1 MKYQNGE
8 DFLNHLNKNMH
19 NEDIVMHTAS
29 KSDTP
34 EEKIKKYMERLEK
47 SHNKAKDNKHKM
59 NILKQFYYNKYV
71 IKTLPESYINLQKK
85 IAHEQ
90 GYGNID
96 ITKAMKQEMLFQIQ
110 TEQKNS
116 LNRWIEYFCSDDAM
130 YPMWFKNYAFEGM
143 LKLGVFDKE
152 KKEFLKRTKNTSAPY
167 IDLNREVLAKVYDV
181 LMHQIGENKLS
192 NLEEQALANGESFK
206 KLYTY
211 FLKKVIE
218 QDKSQETEGIWI
230 KYEQGSDYH
239 PLLESLQGKNTGWC
253 TAGETVAREQLENGD
268 FYIYYTKD
276 KNNEYKNPRIAIRM
290 DGKTTIGEIRGIAKD
305 QNLEPHMGKILDE
318 KLNEFPDK
326 KDYQKKVK
334 DMKYLTILEKKQ
346 EEGLE
351 FSFDDLIFLYQ
362 INDKIDG
369 FGWES
374 DPRIMEII
382 QKRNAKKDLSIIFK
396 ISENE
401 IAIKLNDFEEN
412 KNIRFFCGDLNWTE
426 DKVPSY
432 FSKLQV
438 ILGNADF
445 RNLTDSLGLESLQSI
460 KGNALFRSLT
470 NAEGLSSLQQI
481 AGDANFDRLTSAKGL
496 ESLQNIGGNAY
507 FDRLTSAEGLT
518 SLQQIADDAN
528 FVQITNAKGLESLQN
543 IGGNA
548 YFPSLISAKDLK
560 SLQSIKGDASF
571 DNLTSAKGLESLQN
585 IGRNAYFYRLTSA
598 KGLESLQS
606 IKSDAY
612 FDRLTS
618 AKGLESLQNIG
629 CWAYFPS
636 LISAKDLKSLQ
647 SIKGDASF
655 DNLTSAK
662 GLELLQ
668 NIEGDANFNRLTS
681 AEGLTSLQQ
690 IAGDANFD
698 KITNA
703 KGLESLQNVGGNAY
717 FHRLTS
723 AEGLTSLQKIAGDA
737 NFDEITNAKGL
748 ESLQNI
754 GGNAYFYSLIRAEG
768 LDSLQHIGKN
778 AYFPS
783 LLNAIGLESL
793 QIIEGAATFFRLK
806 SSLGLSKLQKIGETV
821 LFDNLTDASELKS
834 LQSVGNTTNQYVQ
847 KIIEKNN
854 QTNIKHH
861 H

>member
-96 ITKAMKQEMLFQIQ
+96 ITKTMKQEMLFQIQ

-181 LMHQIGENKLS
+181 LIHQIGENKLS

-268 FYIYYTKD
+268 FYVYYTKD

-382 QKRNAKKDLSIIFK
+382 QKRNAKKDLSIILK
-396 ISENE
+396 IPENE

-438 ILGNADF
+438 IFGNADF
-445 RNLTDSLGLESLQSI
+445 RNITNSLGLESLQSI
-460 KGNALFRSLT
+460 KGNALFHSLT
-470 NAEGLSSLQQI
+470 NAEGLSL
-481 AGDANFDRLTSAKGL
+481 
-496 ESLQNIGGNAY
+496 LQNIEGNAY
-507 FDRLTSAEGLT
+507 FFS
-518 SLQQIADDAN
+518 
-528 FVQITNAKGLESLQN
+528 
-543 IGGNA
+543 
-548 YFPSLISAKDLK
+548 
-560 SLQSIKGDASF
+560 
-571 DNLTSAKGLESLQN
+571 
-585 IGRNAYFYRLTSA
+585 
-598 KGLESLQS
+598 
-606 IKSDAY
+606 
-612 FDRLTS
+612 
-618 AKGLESLQNIG
+618 
-629 CWAYFPS
+629 
-636 LISAKDLKSLQ
+636 
-647 SIKGDASF
+647 
-655 DNLTSAK
+655 LTSAK

-668 NIEGDANFNRLTS
+668 NIEGDAYFDSLTSSKGLESLQNIEGDAYFYRLTSAKGLESLQNIEGDAYFDSLTS

-690 IAGDANFD
+690 IAGDANFN
-698 KITNA
+698 KITDA
-703 KGLESLQNVGGNAY
+703 KGLESLKNVGGNAY

-723 AEGLTSLQKIAGDA
+723 AEGLTSLQQIARDANFDEITYAKGLESLQKIGGNAYFDSLIRAEGLTSLQQIAGDA
-737 NFDEITNAKGL
+737 NFDKIAYAKGL

-754 GGNAYFYSLIRAEG
+754 GGHAFFYSLIKADG

-783 LLNAIGLESL
+783 LLNAIGLDSL
-793 QIIEGAATFFRLK
+793 QIIDGAATFFRLK

>member
-85 IAHEQ
+85 IALEQ

-96 ITKAMKQEMLFQIQ
+96 ITKEMKQEMLFQIQ

-152 KKEFLKRTKNTSAPY
+152 TKEFQKRTKNTSTPY

-181 LMHQIGENKLS
+181 LIHQIGENKLS

-268 FYIYYTKD
+268 FYVYYTKD

-351 FSFDDLIFLYQ
+351 FSFDDLTFLYQ

-382 QKRNAKKDLSIIFK
+382 QKRNAKKDLSIILK
-396 ISENE
+396 IPENE

-426 DKVPSY
+426 DKVPSF

-445 RNLTDSLGLESLQSI
+445 RKITDSLGLESLQSI
-460 KGNALFRSLT
+460 KGNALFHRLT
-470 NAEGLSSLQQI
+470 NAEGLSSLQNI
-481 AGDANFDRLTSAKGL
+481 EGDAYFNRLTSAKGLEALKNIKGDAYFSSLTSAKGLELLQNIKGDASFENLTSAKGL
-496 ESLQNIGGNAY
+496 ESLQNIGGHAY
-507 FDRLTSAEGLT
+507 FSSLISAEGLD
-518 SLQQIADDAN
+518 SLQH
-528 FVQITNAKGLESLQN
+528 
-543 IGGNA
+543 IGKNA
-548 YFPSLISAKDLK
+548 YF
-560 SLQSIKGDASF
+560 
-571 DNLTSAKGLESLQN
+571 T
-585 IGRNAYFYRLTSA
+585 
-598 KGLESLQS
+598 
-606 IKSDAY
+606 
-612 FDRLTS
+612 
-618 AKGLESLQNIG
+618 
-629 CWAYFPS
+629 
-636 LISAKDLKSLQ
+636 
-647 SIKGDASF
+647 
-655 DNLTSAK
+655 
-662 GLELLQ
+662 
-668 NIEGDANFNRLTS
+668 RLTS

-698 KITNA
+698 EITYA
-703 KGLESLQNVGGNAY
+703 KGLESLQNVGGKAY
-717 FHRLTS
+717 FDRLTS
-723 AEGLTSLQKIAGDA
+723 AEGLTSLQQIGGDA
-737 NFDEITNAKGL
+737 NFDKITYAKGL

-754 GGNAYFYSLIRAEG
+754 GGNAYFYSLIKAEG
-768 LDSLQHIGKN
+768 LESLQHIGKN

-783 LLNAIGLESL
+783 LFNAIGLDSL
-793 QIIEGAATFFRLK
+793 QIIEGAATFFSLK

>member
-96 ITKAMKQEMLFQIQ
+96 ITKEMKQEMLFQIQ

-152 KKEFLKRTKNTSAPY
+152 KKEFQKRTKNTSAPY

-181 LMHQIGENKLS
+181 LIHQIGKSKLS

-268 FYIYYTKD
+268 FYVYYTKD

-326 KDYQKKVK
+326 KYYQKKVK

-382 QKRNAKKDLSIIFK
+382 QKRNAKKDLSFILK
-396 ISENE
+396 VPENE

-412 KNIRFFCGDLNWTE
+412 KNVRFFCGDLNWTE

-460 KGNALFRSLT
+460 KGNALFRRLT
-470 NAEGLSSLQQI
+470 NAEGLSSLQNI
-481 AGDANFDRLTSAKGL
+481 AGDAYFYRLTSSKGLKSLKNIEGDAYFSSLTSAKGL
-496 ESLQNIGGNAY
+496 ESLQNI
-507 FDRLTSAEGLT
+507 
-518 SLQQIADDAN
+518 
-528 FVQITNAKGLESLQN
+528 
-543 IGGNA
+543 
-548 YFPSLISAKDLK
+548 
-560 SLQSIKGDASF
+560 KGDAYFSS
-571 DNLTSAKGLESLQN
+571 LTSS
-585 IGRNAYFYRLTSA
+585 
-598 KGLESLQS
+598 
-606 IKSDAY
+606 
-612 FDRLTS
+612 
-618 AKGLESLQNIG
+618 
-629 CWAYFPS
+629 
-636 LISAKDLKSLQ
+636 
-647 SIKGDASF
+647 
-655 DNLTSAK
+655 K

-681 AEGLTSLQQ
+681 AEGLTSLQK

-698 KITNA
+698 EITYA

-737 NFDEITNAKGL
+737 NFDEITYAKGLESLQNVGGNAYFHRLTSAEGLTSLQQIAGNANFDKITYAKGL

-754 GGNAYFYSLIRAEG
+754 GGHAYFYSLIKAEG
-768 LDSLQHIGKN
+768 LESLQHIGKN

-783 LLNAIGLESL
+783 LLNAIGLDSL
-793 QIIEGAATFFRLK
+793 QIIDGAATFFRLK

>member
-96 ITKAMKQEMLFQIQ
+96 ITKTMKQEMLFQIQ

-152 KKEFLKRTKNTSAPY
+152 KQEFLKRTKNTSAPY

-276 KNNEYKNPRIAIRM
+276 KNNEYKDPRIAIRM
-290 DGKTTIGEIRGIAKD
+290 DGKTTIGEIRGIAKN

-334 DMKYLTILEKKQ
+334 DMQYLTMLEQKQ

-351 FSFDDLIFLYQ
+351 FSFDDLTFLYR

-369 FGWES
+369 FGWEA
-374 DPRIMEII
+374 DPRIMEIM

-396 ISENE
+396 IPENE

-412 KNIRFFCGDLNWTE
+412 KNVRFFCGDLNWTE

-432 FSKLQV
+432 FSKLQI
-438 ILGNADF
+438 ILGNANF
-445 RNLTDSLGLESLQSI
+445 RNIKDSLGLESLQSI
-460 KGNALFRSLT
+460 KGNALFHSLT
-470 NAEGLSSLQQI
+470 NAEGLSSLQNI
-481 AGDANFDRLTSAKGL
+481 EGDAYFYSLTSAKGL
-496 ESLQNIGGNAY
+496 ESLQNIEGDAY
-507 FDRLTSAEGLT
+507 FSSLTS
-518 SLQQIADDAN
+518 S
-528 FVQITNAKGLESLQN
+528 KGLESLQN
-543 IGGNA
+543 IEGDANFHSLTNAEGLSSLQNIEGDA
-548 YFPSLISAKDLK
+548 YFHR
-560 SLQSIKGDASF
+560 
-571 DNLTSAKGLESLQN
+571 LTSSKGLESLQN
-585 IGRNAYFYRLTSA
+585 IEGNAYFHRLTSVE
-598 KGLESLQS
+598 GLN
-606 IKSDAY
+606 
-612 FDRLTS
+612 
-618 AKGLESLQNIG
+618 SLQNIG
-629 CWAYFPS
+629 KNAYFPN

-681 AEGLTSLQQ
+681 AEGLTSLQK

-768 LDSLQHIGKN
+768 LESLQYIGKN

-793 QIIEGAATFFRLK
+793 QIIDGAATFFRLK

-847 KIIEKNN
+847 KVIEKNN

>member
-96 ITKAMKQEMLFQIQ
+96 ITKEMKQEMLFQIQ

-152 KKEFLKRTKNTSAPY
+152 KKEFQKRTKNTSAPY

-181 LMHQIGENKLS
+181 LIHQIGKNKLS

-268 FYIYYTKD
+268 FYVYYTKD

-351 FSFDDLIFLYQ
+351 FSFDDLTFLYQ

-438 ILGNADF
+438 IFGNADF
-445 RNLTDSLGLESLQSI
+445 RNITDSLGLESLQSI
-460 KGNALFRSLT
+460 KGNALFHSLT
-470 NAEGLSSLQQI
+470 NAEGLSLLQNI
-481 AGDANFDRLTSAKGL
+481 EGNAYFFSLTSAKGL
-496 ESLQNIGGNAY
+496 ELLQNIEGDSY
-507 FDRLTSAEGLT
+507 FS
-518 SLQQIADDAN
+518 S
-528 FVQITNAKGLESLQN
+528 
-543 IGGNA
+543 
-548 YFPSLISAKDLK
+548 
-560 SLQSIKGDASF
+560 
-571 DNLTSAKGLESLQN
+571 
-585 IGRNAYFYRLTSA
+585 
-598 KGLESLQS
+598 
-606 IKSDAY
+606 
-612 FDRLTS
+612 
-618 AKGLESLQNIG
+618 
-629 CWAYFPS
+629 
-636 LISAKDLKSLQ
+636 
-647 SIKGDASF
+647 
-655 DNLTSAK
+655 LTSAK

-668 NIEGDANFNRLTS
+668 NIEGDAYFDSLTSSKGLESLQNIEGDAYFHRLTS

-703 KGLESLQNVGGNAY
+703 KGLESLQN
-717 FHRLTS
+717 
-723 AEGLTSLQKIAGDA
+723 
-737 NFDEITNAKGL
+737 
-748 ESLQNI
+748 I
-754 GGNAYFYSLIRAEG
+754 GGHAYFYSLIRAEG
-768 LDSLQHIGKN
+768 LDSLQQIAGDANFDKITNAKGLESLQKIGGNAYFDRLTSAEGLTSLQQIAGDANFDEITYAKGLESLQNVGGNAYFYSLIKAEGLESLQHIGKN

-783 LLNAIGLESL
+783 LLNAIGLDSL

>member
-85 IAHEQ
+85 IALEQ

-96 ITKAMKQEMLFQIQ
+96 ITKEMKQEMLFQIQ

-152 KKEFLKRTKNTSAPY
+152 TKEFQKRTKNTSTPY

-181 LMHQIGENKLS
+181 LIHQIGENKLS

-268 FYIYYTKD
+268 FYVYYTKD

-351 FSFDDLIFLYQ
+351 FSFDDLTFLYQ

-382 QKRNAKKDLSIIFK
+382 QKRNAKKDLSIILK
-396 ISENE
+396 IPENE

-445 RNLTDSLGLESLQSI
+445 RKITDSLGLESLQSI
-460 KGNALFRSLT
+460 KGNALFHRLT
-470 NAEGLSSLQQI
+470 NAEGLSSLQNI
-481 AGDANFDRLTSAKGL
+481 EGDAYFNRLTSAKGLEALKNIKGDAYFSSLTSAKGLELLQNIKGDASFENLTSAKGL
-496 ESLQNIGGNAY
+496 ESLQNIGGHAY
-507 FDRLTSAEGLT
+507 FSSLISAEGLD
-518 SLQQIADDAN
+518 SLQH
-528 FVQITNAKGLESLQN
+528 
-543 IGGNA
+543 IGKNA
-548 YFPSLISAKDLK
+548 YF
-560 SLQSIKGDASF
+560 
-571 DNLTSAKGLESLQN
+571 T
-585 IGRNAYFYRLTSA
+585 
-598 KGLESLQS
+598 
-606 IKSDAY
+606 
-612 FDRLTS
+612 
-618 AKGLESLQNIG
+618 
-629 CWAYFPS
+629 
-636 LISAKDLKSLQ
+636 
-647 SIKGDASF
+647 
-655 DNLTSAK
+655 
-662 GLELLQ
+662 
-668 NIEGDANFNRLTS
+668 RLTS

-698 KITNA
+698 EITYA
-703 KGLESLQNVGGNAY
+703 KGLESLQNVGGKAY
-717 FHRLTS
+717 FDRLTS
-723 AEGLTSLQKIAGDA
+723 AEGLTSLQQIGGDA
-737 NFDEITNAKGL
+737 NFDKITYAKGL

-754 GGNAYFYSLIRAEG
+754 GGNAYFYSLIKAEG
-768 LDSLQHIGKN
+768 LESLQHIGKN

-783 LLNAIGLESL
+783 LFNAIGLDSL
-793 QIIEGAATFFRLK
+793 QIIEGAATFFSLK

>member
-181 LMHQIGENKLS
+181 LIHQIGENKLS

-230 KYEQGSDYH
+230 KYNQGSDYH
-239 PLLESLQGKNTGWC
+239 KLWESLQGKNTGWC

-382 QKRNAKKDLSIIFK
+382 QKRNAKKDLSIILK
-396 ISENE
+396 IPENE

-438 ILGNADF
+438 IFGNADF
-445 RNLTDSLGLESLQSI
+445 RKITDSLGLESLQSI
-460 KGNALFRSLT
+460 KGNALFHSLT
-470 NAEGLSSLQQI
+470 NAEGLSSLQNI
-481 AGDANFDRLTSAKGL
+481 EGDAYFYSLTSAKGL
-496 ESLQNIGGNAY
+496 ESLQNIEGDAY
-507 FDRLTSAEGLT
+507 FSSLTS
-518 SLQQIADDAN
+518 S
-528 FVQITNAKGLESLQN
+528 KGLESLQN
-543 IGGNA
+543 IEGDANFHSLTNAEGLSSLQNIEGDAYFHRLTSSKGLESLQNIEGNA
-548 YFPSLISAKDLK
+548 YFHRLTSVEGLN
-560 SLQSIKGDASF
+560 SLQNIGKNAYF
-571 DNLTSAKGLESLQN
+571 PNLISAKGLESLQKIN
-585 IGRNAYFYRLTSA
+585 RRAYFYDLPRAEGLSSLHYIGDDALFYSLTNAEGLNSLQNIGGDADFDRLTKAEGLNSLQNIEKNAFFNSLISA

-606 IKSDAY
+606 IKGQA
-612 FDRLTS
+612 
-618 AKGLESLQNIG
+618 N
-629 CWAYFPS
+629 FP
-636 LISAKDLKSLQ
+636 
-647 SIKGDASF
+647 
-655 DNLTSAK
+655 NLT
-662 GLELLQ
+662 
-668 NIEGDANFNRLTS
+668 
-681 AEGLTSLQQ
+681 
-690 IAGDANFD
+690 
-698 KITNA
+698 
-703 KGLESLQNVGGNAY
+703 
-717 FHRLTS
+717 
-723 AEGLTSLQKIAGDA
+723 
-737 NFDEITNAKGL
+737 
-748 ESLQNI
+748 
-754 GGNAYFYSLIRAEG
+754 RAEG
-768 LDSLQHIGKN
+768 LSSLHYIGEM
-778 AYFPS
+778 AFFPS
-783 LLNAIGLESL
+783 LLNAIGLDSL
-793 QIIEGAATFFRLK
+793 QRIEGAATFLSLK

>member
-59 NILKQFYYNKYV
+59 NILKQLYYNKYV

-96 ITKAMKQEMLFQIQ
+96 ITKTMKQEMLFQIQ

-181 LMHQIGENKLS
+181 LIHQIGENKLS

-230 KYEQGSDYH
+230 KYNQGSDYH
-239 PLLESLQGKNTGWC
+239 KLWESLQGKNTGWC

-268 FYIYYTKD
+268 FYVYYTKD

-326 KDYQKKVK
+326 KYYQKKVK

-382 QKRNAKKDLSIIFK
+382 QKRNAKKDLSIILK
-396 ISENE
+396 IPENE

-412 KNIRFFCGDLNWTE
+412 KNIRFFCGDLNWNE

-438 ILGNADF
+438 IFGNADF

-460 KGNALFRSLT
+460 KGNALFRRLT
-470 NAEGLSSLQQI
+470 NAEGLSSLQNI
-481 AGDANFDRLTSAKGL
+481 AGDAYFYRLTSSKGLKSLKNIEGDAYFSSLTSAKGL

-507 FDRLTSAEGLT
+507 FSSLTSAEGLT
-518 SLQQIADDAN
+518 SLQQIAGDAN
-528 FVQITNAKGLESLQN
+528 FDKLTYAKGLESLQN
-543 IGGNA
+543 IEG
-548 YFPSLISAKDLK
+548 
-560 SLQSIKGDASF
+560 
-571 DNLTSAKGLESLQN
+571 
-585 IGRNAYFYRLTSA
+585 
-598 KGLESLQS
+598 
-606 IKSDAY
+606 DAY
-612 FDRLTS
+612 FD
-618 AKGLESLQNIG
+618 
-629 CWAYFPS
+629 
-636 LISAKDLKSLQ
+636 
-647 SIKGDASF
+647 
-655 DNLTSAK
+655 
-662 GLELLQ
+662 
-668 NIEGDANFNRLTS
+668 RLTS
-681 AEGLTSLQQ
+681 AEGLTSLQK

-723 AEGLTSLQKIAGDA
+723 AEGLTSLQQIAGDA
-737 NFDEITNAKGL
+737 NFDEITYAKGLESLQNVGGNAYFDRLTNAKGLESLQNVGGNAYFDRLTNAKGL

-754 GGNAYFYSLIRAEG
+754 GGHAFFYSLIKAEG

-783 LLNAIGLESL
+783 LLNAIGLDSL
-793 QIIEGAATFFRLK
+793 QIIDGAATFFRLK

>member
-59 NILKQFYYNKYV
+59 NILKQLYYNKYV
-71 IKTLPESYINLQKK
+71 IKALPESYINLQKK

-96 ITKAMKQEMLFQIQ
+96 ITKEMKQEMLFQIQ

-152 KKEFLKRTKNTSAPY
+152 KKEFQKRTKNTSAPY

-181 LMHQIGENKLS
+181 LIHQIGKNKLS

-268 FYIYYTKD
+268 FYVYYTKD

-351 FSFDDLIFLYQ
+351 FSFDDLTFLYQ

-438 ILGNADF
+438 IFGNADF
-445 RNLTDSLGLESLQSI
+445 RNITDSLGLESLQSI
-460 KGNALFRSLT
+460 KGNALFHSLT
-470 NAEGLSSLQQI
+470 NAEGLSLLQNI
-481 AGDANFDRLTSAKGL
+481 EGNAYFFSLTSAKGL
-496 ESLQNIGGNAY
+496 ELLQNIEGDSY
-507 FDRLTSAEGLT
+507 FS
-518 SLQQIADDAN
+518 S
-528 FVQITNAKGLESLQN
+528 
-543 IGGNA
+543 
-548 YFPSLISAKDLK
+548 
-560 SLQSIKGDASF
+560 
-571 DNLTSAKGLESLQN
+571 
-585 IGRNAYFYRLTSA
+585 
-598 KGLESLQS
+598 
-606 IKSDAY
+606 
-612 FDRLTS
+612 
-618 AKGLESLQNIG
+618 
-629 CWAYFPS
+629 
-636 LISAKDLKSLQ
+636 
-647 SIKGDASF
+647 
-655 DNLTSAK
+655 LTSAK

-668 NIEGDANFNRLTS
+668 NIEGDAYFDSLTSSKGLESLKNIEGDAYFYRLTSAKGLELLQNIEGDAYFDRLTS

-698 KITNA
+698 EITYA

-717 FHRLTS
+717 FYSLIK
-723 AEGLTSLQKIAGDA
+723 AEGL
-737 NFDEITNAKGL
+737 E
-748 ESLQNI
+748 
-754 GGNAYFYSLIRAEG
+754 
-768 LDSLQHIGKN
+768 SLQHIGKN

-783 LLNAIGLESL
+783 LLNAIGLDSL

>member
-96 ITKAMKQEMLFQIQ
+96 ITKTMKQEMLFQIQ

-167 IDLNREVLAKVYDV
+167 IDLNREVLAQVYDV
-181 LMHQIGENKLS
+181 LIHQIGENKLS
-192 NLEEQALANGESFK
+192 KLEEQALENGESFK

-268 FYIYYTKD
+268 FYVYYTKD
-276 KNNEYKNPRIAIRM
+276 KNNEYKDPRIAIRM
-290 DGKTTIGEIRGIAKD
+290 DGKTTIGEIRGIAKN
-305 QNLEPHMGKILDE
+305 QNLEPNMEKILDE

-326 KDYQKKVK
+326 KDYQKKVS

-351 FSFDDLIFLYQ
+351 FSFDDLIFLYR

-382 QKRNAKKDLSIIFK
+382 QKRNAKKDLSFILK
-396 ISENE
+396 VPENE

-438 ILGNADF
+438 VFGNADF
-445 RNLTDSLGLESLQSI
+445 REITDSLGLESLQSI
-460 KGNALFRSLT
+460 KGNALFHSLT
-470 NAEGLSSLQQI
+470 NAEGLSSLQ
-481 AGDANFDRLTSAKGL
+481 
-496 ESLQNIGGNAY
+496 NI
-507 FDRLTSAEGLT
+507 EG
-518 SLQQIADDAN
+518 
-528 FVQITNAKGLESLQN
+528 
-543 IGGNA
+543 
-548 YFPSLISAKDLK
+548 
-560 SLQSIKGDASF
+560 
-571 DNLTSAKGLESLQN
+571 
-585 IGRNAYFYRLTSA
+585 
-598 KGLESLQS
+598 
-606 IKSDAY
+606 DAY

-618 AKGLESLQNIG
+618 AKGLESLQNIEG
-629 CWAYFPS
+629 DAILNRLTSAKGLESLHNVEGDAYFS
-636 LISAKDLKSLQ
+636 S
-647 SIKGDASF
+647 
-655 DNLTSAK
+655 LTSAK

-668 NIEGDANFNRLTS
+668 NIEGDANFNRLTNAECLTS
-681 AEGLTSLQQ
+681 LQQIGGDANFDKITNAKGLESLKNVGENAYFHRLTSVEGLTSLQQ
-690 IAGDANFD
+690 IGGDANFD

-703 KGLESLQNVGGNAY
+703 KGLESLQN
-717 FHRLTS
+717 
-723 AEGLTSLQKIAGDA
+723 
-737 NFDEITNAKGL
+737 
-748 ESLQNI
+748 I
-754 GGNAYFYSLIRAEG
+754 GGHAYFYSLIRAEG

-783 LLNAIGLESL
+783 LLNAIGLDSL

-854 QTNIKHH
+854 QTNIKRHH
-861 H
+861 

>member
-71 IKTLPESYINLQKK
+71 IKSLPESYINLQKK

-96 ITKAMKQEMLFQIQ
+96 ITKTMKQEMLFQIQ

-116 LNRWIEYFCSDDAM
+116 LNRWIDYFCSDDAM

-181 LMHQIGENKLS
+181 LIHQIGENKLS

-211 FLKKVIE
+211 FLKKIIE

-326 KDYQKKVK
+326 EEYQKKVS

-432 FSKLQV
+432 FSKLQA
-438 ILGNADF
+438 IFGNADF
-445 RNLTDSLGLESLQSI
+445 RKITDSLGLESLQSI
-460 KGNALFRSLT
+460 KGNAFFRSLT
-470 NAEGLSSLQQI
+470 NTEGLSSLQNI
-481 AGDANFDRLTSAKGL
+481 EGD
-496 ESLQNIGGNAY
+496 
-507 FDRLTSAEGLT
+507 
-518 SLQQIADDAN
+518 
-528 FVQITNAKGLESLQN
+528 
-543 IGGNA
+543 
-548 YFPSLISAKDLK
+548 
-560 SLQSIKGDASF
+560 
-571 DNLTSAKGLESLQN
+571 
-585 IGRNAYFYRLTSA
+585 AYFYS
-598 KGLESLQS
+598 
-606 IKSDAY
+606 
-612 FDRLTS
+612 
-618 AKGLESLQNIG
+618 
-629 CWAYFPS
+629 
-636 LISAKDLKSLQ
+636 
-647 SIKGDASF
+647 
-655 DNLTSAK
+655 LTSAK

-668 NIEGDANFNRLTS
+668 NIEGDANFHRLTSAEGLTSLQQIGGDAKFDKITNAKGLESLQNIGGHAYFYSLTS

-703 KGLESLQNVGGNAY
+703 KGLESLQNVGGHACFDRLTSAEGLTSLQQIAGDANFDKITNAKGLESLKNIGENAY

-723 AEGLTSLQKIAGDA
+723 AEGLTSLQQIAGDA
-737 NFDEITNAKGL
+737 NFDEITYAKGLESLQNIGGNAYFDRLTNAEGLTSLQQIAGDANFDKITYAKGL

-783 LLNAIGLESL
+783 LLNAIGLDSL
-793 QIIEGAATFFRLK
+793 QIIDGAATFFRLK

>member
-59 NILKQFYYNKYV
+59 NILKQLYYNKYV

-90 GYGNID
+90 GYGNIN
-96 ITKAMKQEMLFQIQ
+96 ITKEMKQEMLFQIQ

-181 LMHQIGENKLS
+181 LIHQIGENKLS

-268 FYIYYTKD
+268 FYVYYTKD

-326 KDYQKKVK
+326 KYYQKKVK

-382 QKRNAKKDLSIIFK
+382 QKRNAKKDLSIILK
-396 ISENE
+396 IPENE

-412 KNIRFFCGDLNWTE
+412 KNIRFFCGNLNWTE

-438 ILGNADF
+438 IFGNADF
-445 RNLTDSLGLESLQSI
+445 RKITDSLGLESLQSI
-460 KGNALFRSLT
+460 KGNALFHSLT
-470 NAEGLSSLQQI
+470 NAEGLSSLQNI
-481 AGDANFDRLTSAKGL
+481 EGDAYFDRLTSAKGL
-496 ESLQNIGGNAY
+496 ESLQNIEGDAY
-507 FDRLTSAEGLT
+507 FDRLTSA
-518 SLQQIADDAN
+518 
-528 FVQITNAKGLESLQN
+528 KGLELLQSIKGNAEFPSITSSEGLNSLQN
-543 IGGNA
+543 IGYSA

-560 SLQSIKGDASF
+560 SLQSIKGDAIF
-571 DNLTSAKGLESLQN
+571 G
-585 IGRNAYFYRLTSA
+585 
-598 KGLESLQS
+598 
-606 IKSDAY
+606 
-612 FDRLTS
+612 
-618 AKGLESLQNIG
+618 
-629 CWAYFPS
+629 
-636 LISAKDLKSLQ
+636 
-647 SIKGDASF
+647 
-655 DNLTSAK
+655 NLTSAK

-668 NIEGDANFNRLTS
+668 NIGGHAYFSSLTSAKGLESLQNIEGDAYFDRLTS

-698 KITNA
+698 KIT
-703 KGLESLQNVGGNAY
+703 Y
-717 FHRLTS
+717 
-723 AEGLTSLQKIAGDA
+723 
-737 NFDEITNAKGL
+737 AKGL

-754 GGNAYFYSLIRAEG
+754 GGHAFFYSLIKAEG

-783 LLNAIGLESL
+783 LLNAIGLDSL
-793 QIIEGAATFFRLK
+793 QIIDGAATFFRLK

>member
-59 NILKQFYYNKYV
+59 NILKQLYYNKYV
-71 IKTLPESYINLQKK
+71 IKALPESYINLQKK

-90 GYGNID
+90 GYGNIN
-96 ITKAMKQEMLFQIQ
+96 ITKEMKQEMLFQIQ

-152 KKEFLKRTKNTSAPY
+152 KKEFQKRTKNTSAPY

-181 LMHQIGENKLS
+181 LIHQIGENKLS

-211 FLKKVIE
+211 FFKKVIE

-438 ILGNADF
+438 IFGNADF
-445 RNLTDSLGLESLQSI
+445 RNITDSLGLESLQSI
-460 KGNALFRSLT
+460 KGNALFHSLT
-470 NAEGLSSLQQI
+470 NAEGLSSLQ
-481 AGDANFDRLTSAKGL
+481 
-496 ESLQNIGGNAY
+496 NIEGNAY
-507 FDRLTSAEGLT
+507 FFSLTS
-518 SLQQIADDAN
+518 S
-528 FVQITNAKGLESLQN
+528 KGLELLQN
-543 IGGNA
+543 IEGDS
-548 YFPSLISAKDLK
+548 YFSS
-560 SLQSIKGDASF
+560 
-571 DNLTSAKGLESLQN
+571 
-585 IGRNAYFYRLTSA
+585 
-598 KGLESLQS
+598 
-606 IKSDAY
+606 
-612 FDRLTS
+612 
-618 AKGLESLQNIG
+618 
-629 CWAYFPS
+629 
-636 LISAKDLKSLQ
+636 
-647 SIKGDASF
+647 
-655 DNLTSAK
+655 LTSAK

-668 NIEGDANFNRLTS
+668 NIEGDAYFDSLTSSKGLESLKNIEGDAYFYRLTSAKGLELLQNIEGDAYFDRLTS

-698 KITNA
+698 EITYA

-717 FHRLTS
+717 FYSLIK
-723 AEGLTSLQKIAGDA
+723 AEGL
-737 NFDEITNAKGL
+737 E
-748 ESLQNI
+748 
-754 GGNAYFYSLIRAEG
+754 
-768 LDSLQHIGKN
+768 SLQHIGKN

-783 LLNAIGLESL
+783 LLNAIGLDSL

>member
-47 SHNKAKDNKHKM
+47 NHNKAKDNKHKM

-96 ITKAMKQEMLFQIQ
+96 ITKEMKQEMLFQIQ

-116 LNRWIEYFCSDDAM
+116 LNKWIEYFCSDDAM

-167 IDLNREVLAKVYDV
+167 IDLNREVLAKIYDV

-206 KLYTY
+206 KIYTY

-382 QKRNAKKDLSIIFK
+382 QKRNAKKDLSIILK
-396 ISENE
+396 IPENE

-445 RNLTDSLGLESLQSI
+445 RKITDSLGLESLQSI
-460 KGNALFRSLT
+460 KGNALFHRLT
-470 NAEGLSSLQQI
+470 NAEGLSSLQNI
-481 AGDANFDRLTSAKGL
+481 EGDAYFNRLTSAKGLEALKNIKGDAYFSSLTSAKGLELLQNIKGDASFENLTSAKGLESLQNIGRNAYFYRLTSTKGLESLQSIKSDAYFYRLTSAKGL
-496 ESLQNIGGNAY
+496 ESLQNIGGW
-507 FDRLTSAEGLT
+507 
-518 SLQQIADDAN
+518 
-528 FVQITNAKGLESLQN
+528 
-543 IGGNA
+543 A

-585 IGRNAYFYRLTSA
+585 VGGNAY
-598 KGLESLQS
+598 
-606 IKSDAY
+606 
-612 FDRLTS
+612 
-618 AKGLESLQNIG
+618 
-629 CWAYFPS
+629 
-636 LISAKDLKSLQ
+636 
-647 SIKGDASF
+647 
-655 DNLTSAK
+655 
-662 GLELLQ
+662 
-668 NIEGDANFNRLTS
+668 FNRLTS

-698 KITNA
+698 
-703 KGLESLQNVGGNAY
+703 
-717 FHRLTS
+717 
-723 AEGLTSLQKIAGDA
+723 
-737 NFDEITNAKGL
+737 EITYAKGL

-783 LLNAIGLESL
+783 LLNAIGLDSL

>member
-90 GYGNID
+90 GYGNIN
-96 ITKAMKQEMLFQIQ
+96 ITKEMKQEMLFQIQ

-143 LKLGVFDKE
+143 IKLGVFDKE

-181 LMHQIGENKLS
+181 LIHQIGENKLS

-268 FYIYYTKD
+268 FYVYYTKD

-374 DPRIMEII
+374 DPRIMEIRK
-382 QKRNAKKDLSIIFK
+382 KRNAKKDLSIIFK
-396 ISENE
+396 IPENE

-438 ILGNADF
+438 ILGNANF
-445 RNLTDSLGLESLQSI
+445 RNITDSLGLESLQNI
-460 KGNALFRSLT
+460 
-470 NAEGLSSLQQI
+470 EG
-481 AGDANFDRLTSAKGL
+481 
-496 ESLQNIGGNAY
+496 
-507 FDRLTSAEGLT
+507 
-518 SLQQIADDAN
+518 
-528 FVQITNAKGLESLQN
+528 
-543 IGGNA
+543 
-548 YFPSLISAKDLK
+548 
-560 SLQSIKGDASF
+560 
-571 DNLTSAKGLESLQN
+571 
-585 IGRNAYFYRLTSA
+585 
-598 KGLESLQS
+598 
-606 IKSDAY
+606 DAY

-618 AKGLESLQNIG
+618 AKGLESLQSIKERAYFPSLTSSEGLNSLQNIG
-629 CWAYFPS
+629 YWAYFPS

-655 DNLTSAK
+655 ENLTSAK
-662 GLELLQ
+662 GLESLQ
-668 NIEGDANFNRLTS
+668 NIEGDAYFHRLTS

-703 KGLESLQNVGGNAY
+703 KGLESLQN
-717 FHRLTS
+717 
-723 AEGLTSLQKIAGDA
+723 
-737 NFDEITNAKGL
+737 
-748 ESLQNI
+748 I
-754 GGNAYFYSLIRAEG
+754 GGHAYFYSLIRAEG
-768 LDSLQHIGKN
+768 LDSLQHIG
-778 AYFPS
+778 
-783 LLNAIGLESL
+783 
-793 QIIEGAATFFRLK
+793 
-806 SSLGLSKLQKIGETV
+806 
-821 LFDNLTDASELKS
+821 
-834 LQSVGNTTNQYVQ
+834 NTTNQYVQ
-847 KIIEKNN
+847 KVIEKNN
-854 QTNIKHH
+854 QANIKHH

>member
-47 SHNKAKDNKHKM
+47 SHNKAKGNKHKM

-90 GYGNID
+90 GYGNIN
-96 ITKAMKQEMLFQIQ
+96 ITKEMKQEMLFQIQ

-152 KKEFLKRTKNTSAPY
+152 KKEFQKRTKNTSAPY

-181 LMHQIGENKLS
+181 LIHQIGENKLS

-211 FLKKVIE
+211 FFKKVIE

-239 PLLESLQGKNTGWC
+239 LLLESLQGKNTGWC

-438 ILGNADF
+438 IFGNADF
-445 RNLTDSLGLESLQSI
+445 RNITDSLGLESLQSI
-460 KGNALFRSLT
+460 KGNALFHSLT
-470 NAEGLSSLQQI
+470 NAEGLSSLQNIEGNAYFFSLTSSKGLELLQNI
-481 AGDANFDRLTSAKGL
+481 EGDSYFSSLTSAKGLELLQNIEGDAYFDSLTSSKGLESLKNIEGDAYFYRLTSAKGL
-496 ESLQNIGGNAY
+496 ELLQNIEGDAY

-518 SLQQIADDAN
+518 SLQQIAGDAN
-528 FVQITNAKGLESLQN
+528 FNKITDAKGLESLKN
-543 IGGNA
+543 VGGNA
-548 YFPSLISAKDLK
+548 YFH
-560 SLQSIKGDASF
+560 
-571 DNLTSAKGLESLQN
+571 
-585 IGRNAYFYRLTSA
+585 
-598 KGLESLQS
+598 
-606 IKSDAY
+606 
-612 FDRLTS
+612 
-618 AKGLESLQNIG
+618 
-629 CWAYFPS
+629 
-636 LISAKDLKSLQ
+636 
-647 SIKGDASF
+647 
-655 DNLTSAK
+655 
-662 GLELLQ
+662 
-668 NIEGDANFNRLTS
+668 RLTS

-698 KITNA
+698 EITYA

-717 FHRLTS
+717 FYSLIK
-723 AEGLTSLQKIAGDA
+723 AEGL
-737 NFDEITNAKGL
+737 E
-748 ESLQNI
+748 
-754 GGNAYFYSLIRAEG
+754 
-768 LDSLQHIGKN
+768 SLQHIGKN

-783 LLNAIGLESL
+783 LLNAIGLDSL

>member
-85 IAHEQ
+85 IALEQ

-96 ITKAMKQEMLFQIQ
+96 ITKEMKQEMLFQIQ

-152 KKEFLKRTKNTSAPY
+152 KKEFQKRTKNTSAPY

-268 FYIYYTKD
+268 FYVYYTKD

-382 QKRNAKKDLSIIFK
+382 QKRNAKKDLSIILK
-396 ISENE
+396 IPENE

-445 RNLTDSLGLESLQSI
+445 RKITDSLGLESLQSI
-460 KGNALFRSLT
+460 KGNALFHRLT
-470 NAEGLSSLQQI
+470 NAEGLSSLQNI
-481 AGDANFDRLTSAKGL
+481 EGDAYFNRLTSAKGL
-496 ESLQNIGGNAY
+496 EALKNIKGDAY
-507 FDRLTSAEGLT
+507 FSSLTS
-518 SLQQIADDAN
+518 
-528 FVQITNAKGLESLQN
+528 AKGLELLQN
-543 IGGNA
+543 
-548 YFPSLISAKDLK
+548 
-560 SLQSIKGDASF
+560 IKGDASF
-571 DNLTSAKGLESLQN
+571 ENLTSAKGLESLQN

-612 FDRLTS
+612 FYRLTS

-629 CWAYFPS
+629 GWAYFPS

-662 GLELLQ
+662 GLESLQ
-668 NIEGDANFNRLTS
+668 NVGGNAYFNRLTSAEGLTSLQQIAGDANFDEITYAKGLESLQNVGGKAYFDRLTS

-698 KITNA
+698 KIT
-703 KGLESLQNVGGNAY
+703 Y
-717 FHRLTS
+717 
-723 AEGLTSLQKIAGDA
+723 
-737 NFDEITNAKGL
+737 AKGL

-754 GGNAYFYSLIRAEG
+754 GGNAYFYSLISAEG

-783 LLNAIGLESL
+783 LLNAIGLDSL
-793 QIIEGAATFFRLK
+793 QIIDGAATFFRLK

-834 LQSVGNTTNQYVQ
+834 LQSVGSTTNQYVQ
-847 KIIEKNN
+847 KAIEKNN

>member
-1 MKYQNGE
+1 MKYQTGE

-90 GYGNID
+90 GYGNIN
-96 ITKAMKQEMLFQIQ
+96 ITKEMKQEMLFQIQ

-181 LMHQIGENKLS
+181 LIHQIGENKLS

-268 FYIYYTKD
+268 FYVYYTKD

-326 KDYQKKVK
+326 KYYQKKVK

-382 QKRNAKKDLSIIFK
+382 QKRNAKKDLSIILK
-396 ISENE
+396 IPENE

-412 KNIRFFCGDLNWTE
+412 KNIRFFCGNLNWTE

-438 ILGNADF
+438 IFGNADF
-445 RNLTDSLGLESLQSI
+445 RKITDSLGLESLQSI
-460 KGNALFRSLT
+460 KGNALFHSLT
-470 NAEGLSSLQQI
+470 NAEGLSSLQNI
-481 AGDANFDRLTSAKGL
+481 EGDAYFDRLTSAKGL
-496 ESLQNIGGNAY
+496 ESLQNIEGDAY
-507 FDRLTSAEGLT
+507 FDRLTSA
-518 SLQQIADDAN
+518 
-528 FVQITNAKGLESLQN
+528 KGLELLQSIKGNAEFPSITSSEGLNSLQN
-543 IGGNA
+543 IGYSA

-560 SLQSIKGDASF
+560 SLQSIKGDAIF
-571 DNLTSAKGLESLQN
+571 G
-585 IGRNAYFYRLTSA
+585 
-598 KGLESLQS
+598 
-606 IKSDAY
+606 
-612 FDRLTS
+612 
-618 AKGLESLQNIG
+618 
-629 CWAYFPS
+629 
-636 LISAKDLKSLQ
+636 
-647 SIKGDASF
+647 
-655 DNLTSAK
+655 NLTSAK

-668 NIEGDANFNRLTS
+668 NIGGHAYFSSLTSAKGLESLQNIEGDAYFDRLTS

-698 KITNA
+698 KIT
-703 KGLESLQNVGGNAY
+703 Y
-717 FHRLTS
+717 
-723 AEGLTSLQKIAGDA
+723 
-737 NFDEITNAKGL
+737 AKGL

-754 GGNAYFYSLIRAEG
+754 GGHAFFYSLIKAEG

-778 AYFPS
+778 AYFSS
-783 LLNAIGLESL
+783 LLNAIGLDSL
-793 QIIEGAATFFRLK
+793 QIIDGAATFFRLK

>member
-19 NEDIVMHTAS
+19 NEEIVMHTAS

-59 NILKQFYYNKYV
+59 NILKQLYYNKYV

-96 ITKAMKQEMLFQIQ
+96 ITKEMKQEMLFQIQ

-152 KKEFLKRTKNTSAPY
+152 KKEFQKRTKNTSAPY
-167 IDLNREVLAKVYDV
+167 IDLNREVLAQVYDV
-181 LMHQIGENKLS
+181 LIHQIGENKLS

-268 FYIYYTKD
+268 FYVYYTKD

-326 KDYQKKVK
+326 KYYQKKVK

-382 QKRNAKKDLSIIFK
+382 QKRNAKKDLSIILK
-396 ISENE
+396 IPENE

-412 KNIRFFCGDLNWTE
+412 KNIRFFCGDLNWNE

-438 ILGNADF
+438 IFGNADF

-460 KGNALFRSLT
+460 KGNALFRRLT
-470 NAEGLSSLQQI
+470 NAEGLSSLQNI
-481 AGDANFDRLTSAKGL
+481 AGDAYFYRLTSAKGLKSLKNIEGDAYFSSLTSAKGL
-496 ESLQNIGGNAY
+496 ESLQNI
-507 FDRLTSAEGLT
+507 
-518 SLQQIADDAN
+518 
-528 FVQITNAKGLESLQN
+528 
-543 IGGNA
+543 
-548 YFPSLISAKDLK
+548 
-560 SLQSIKGDASF
+560 KGDAYFSS
-571 DNLTSAKGLESLQN
+571 LTSS
-585 IGRNAYFYRLTSA
+585 
-598 KGLESLQS
+598 
-606 IKSDAY
+606 
-612 FDRLTS
+612 
-618 AKGLESLQNIG
+618 
-629 CWAYFPS
+629 
-636 LISAKDLKSLQ
+636 
-647 SIKGDASF
+647 
-655 DNLTSAK
+655 K

-681 AEGLTSLQQ
+681 AEGLTSLQK

-698 KITNA
+698 EITYA

-723 AEGLTSLQKIAGDA
+723 AEGLTSLQQIAGNA
-737 NFDEITNAKGL
+737 NFDKITYAKGL

-754 GGNAYFYSLIRAEG
+754 GGHAYFYSLIKAEG
-768 LDSLQHIGKN
+768 LESLQHIGKN

-783 LLNAIGLESL
+783 LLNAIGLDSL
-793 QIIEGAATFFRLK
+793 QIIDGAATFFRLK

-847 KIIEKNN
+847 KVIEKNN

>member
-59 NILKQFYYNKYV
+59 DILKQFYYNKYV

-96 ITKAMKQEMLFQIQ
+96 ITKTMKQEMLFQIQ

-167 IDLNREVLAKVYDV
+167 IDLNREVLAQVYDV
-181 LMHQIGENKLS
+181 LIHQIGENKLS
-192 NLEEQALANGESFK
+192 KLEEQALENGESFK

-211 FLKKVIE
+211 FLKKIIE

-268 FYIYYTKD
+268 FYVYYTKD
-276 KNNEYKNPRIAIRM
+276 KNNEYKDPRIAIRM

-326 KDYQKKVK
+326 KDYQKKVS

-351 FSFDDLIFLYQ
+351 FSFDDLIFLYR

-374 DPRIMEII
+374 DPRIIEII
-382 QKRNAKKDLSIIFK
+382 QKRNAKKDLSFILK
-396 ISENE
+396 VPENE

-412 KNIRFFCGDLNWTE
+412 KNIRFFCGDLNWSE

-438 ILGNADF
+438 IFGNADF
-445 RNLTDSLGLESLQSI
+445 SKITDSLGLESLQSI
-460 KGNALFRSLT
+460 KGNALFHSLT
-470 NAEGLSSLQQI
+470 NAEGLSSLQ
-481 AGDANFDRLTSAKGL
+481 
-496 ESLQNIGGNAY
+496 NI
-507 FDRLTSAEGLT
+507 EG
-518 SLQQIADDAN
+518 
-528 FVQITNAKGLESLQN
+528 
-543 IGGNA
+543 
-548 YFPSLISAKDLK
+548 
-560 SLQSIKGDASF
+560 
-571 DNLTSAKGLESLQN
+571 
-585 IGRNAYFYRLTSA
+585 
-598 KGLESLQS
+598 
-606 IKSDAY
+606 DAY

-618 AKGLESLQNIG
+618 AKGLESLQNIEG
-629 CWAYFPS
+629 DAYFS
-636 LISAKDLKSLQ
+636 S
-647 SIKGDASF
+647 
-655 DNLTSAK
+655 LTSAK

-668 NIEGDANFNRLTS
+668 NIEGDANFHRLTS

-690 IAGDANFD
+690 IGGDANFDKITYAKGLESLKNVGENAYFHRLTSAEGLTSLQQIGGDANFD

-703 KGLESLQNVGGNAY
+703 KGLESLQN
-717 FHRLTS
+717 
-723 AEGLTSLQKIAGDA
+723 
-737 NFDEITNAKGL
+737 
-748 ESLQNI
+748 I
-754 GGNAYFYSLIRAEG
+754 GGHAYFYNLIRAEG

-778 AYFPS
+778 AYFTS

-793 QIIEGAATFFRLK
+793 QIIEGAATFFWLK

>member
-181 LMHQIGENKLS
+181 LIHQIGENKLS

-382 QKRNAKKDLSIIFK
+382 QKRNAKKDLSIILK
-396 ISENE
+396 IPENE

-438 ILGNADF
+438 IFGNADF
-445 RNLTDSLGLESLQSI
+445 RNITNSLGLESLQSI
-460 KGNALFRSLT
+460 KGNALFHSLT
-470 NAEGLSSLQQI
+470 NAEGLSL
-481 AGDANFDRLTSAKGL
+481 
-496 ESLQNIGGNAY
+496 LQNIEGNAY
-507 FDRLTSAEGLT
+507 FFS
-518 SLQQIADDAN
+518 
-528 FVQITNAKGLESLQN
+528 
-543 IGGNA
+543 
-548 YFPSLISAKDLK
+548 
-560 SLQSIKGDASF
+560 
-571 DNLTSAKGLESLQN
+571 
-585 IGRNAYFYRLTSA
+585 
-598 KGLESLQS
+598 
-606 IKSDAY
+606 
-612 FDRLTS
+612 
-618 AKGLESLQNIG
+618 
-629 CWAYFPS
+629 
-636 LISAKDLKSLQ
+636 
-647 SIKGDASF
+647 
-655 DNLTSAK
+655 LTSAK

-668 NIEGDANFNRLTS
+668 NIEGDAYFDSLTSSKGLESLQNIEGDAYFYRLTSAKGLESLQNIEGDAYFDSLTS

-690 IAGDANFD
+690 IAGDANFN
-698 KITNA
+698 KITDA
-703 KGLESLQNVGGNAY
+703 KGLESLKNVGGNAY

-723 AEGLTSLQKIAGDA
+723 AEGLTSLQQIARDANFDEITYAKGLESLQKIGGNAYFDSLIRAEGLTSLQQIAGDA
-737 NFDEITNAKGL
+737 NFDKIAYAKGL

-754 GGNAYFYSLIRAEG
+754 GGHAFFYSLIKADG

-783 LLNAIGLESL
+783 LLNAIGLDSL
-793 QIIEGAATFFRLK
+793 QIIDGAATFFRLK

>member
-59 NILKQFYYNKYV
+59 NILKQLYYNKYV

-90 GYGNID
+90 GYGNIN
-96 ITKAMKQEMLFQIQ
+96 ITKEMKQEMLFQIQ

-167 IDLNREVLAKVYDV
+167 IDLNREVLAQVYDV
-181 LMHQIGENKLS
+181 LIHQIGENKLS

-268 FYIYYTKD
+268 FYVYYTKD

-326 KDYQKKVK
+326 EEYQKKVS

-382 QKRNAKKDLSIIFK
+382 QKRNAKKDLSFILK
-396 ISENE
+396 VPENE

-445 RNLTDSLGLESLQSI
+445 RKITDSLGLESLQSI
-460 KGNALFRSLT
+460 KGNALFRRLT
-470 NAEGLSSLQQI
+470 NAEGLSSLQNI
-481 AGDANFDRLTSAKGL
+481 AGD
-496 ESLQNIGGNAY
+496 
-507 FDRLTSAEGLT
+507 
-518 SLQQIADDAN
+518 
-528 FVQITNAKGLESLQN
+528 
-543 IGGNA
+543 
-548 YFPSLISAKDLK
+548 
-560 SLQSIKGDASF
+560 
-571 DNLTSAKGLESLQN
+571 
-585 IGRNAYFYRLTSA
+585 AYFYRLTSA
-598 KGLESLQS
+598 KGLESLKN
-606 IKSDAY
+606 IEGDAY
-612 FDRLTS
+612 FSSLTS
-618 AKGLESLQNIG
+618 S
-629 CWAYFPS
+629 
-636 LISAKDLKSLQ
+636 
-647 SIKGDASF
+647 
-655 DNLTSAK
+655 K

-681 AEGLTSLQQ
+681 AEGLTSLQK

-723 AEGLTSLQKIAGDA
+723 AEGLTSLQQIAGDA
-737 NFDEITNAKGL
+737 NFDEITYAKGLESLQNVGGNAYFDRLTNAEGLTSLQQIAGNANFDKITYAKGL

-754 GGNAYFYSLIRAEG
+754 GGNAFFYSLIKAEG

-783 LLNAIGLESL
+783 LINAIGLDSL
-793 QIIEGAATFFRLK
+793 QSIDGAATFFRLK

-847 KIIEKNN
+847 KVIEKNN

>member
-47 SHNKAKDNKHKM
+47 SHNKAKGNKHKM
-59 NILKQFYYNKYV
+59 NILKQVYYNKHV
-71 IKTLPESYINLQKK
+71 IIALPESYINLQKK

-90 GYGNID
+90 GYGNIN
-96 ITKAMKQEMLFQIQ
+96 ITKEMKQEMLFQIQ

-152 KKEFLKRTKNTSAPY
+152 KKEFQKRTKNTSAPY

-181 LMHQIGENKLS
+181 LIHQIGENKLS

-211 FLKKVIE
+211 FFKKVIE

-369 FGWES
+369 FGWEA

-382 QKRNAKKDLSIIFK
+382 QKRNAKKDLSIILK
-396 ISENE
+396 IPENE

-438 ILGNADF
+438 IFGNANF
-445 RNLTDSLGLESLQSI
+445 RNIKDSLGLESLQSI
-460 KGNALFRSLT
+460 KGNAFFRSLT
-470 NAEGLSSLQQI
+470 NTEGLSSLQNI
-481 AGDANFDRLTSAKGL
+481 EGD
-496 ESLQNIGGNAY
+496 
-507 FDRLTSAEGLT
+507 
-518 SLQQIADDAN
+518 
-528 FVQITNAKGLESLQN
+528 
-543 IGGNA
+543 
-548 YFPSLISAKDLK
+548 
-560 SLQSIKGDASF
+560 
-571 DNLTSAKGLESLQN
+571 
-585 IGRNAYFYRLTSA
+585 AYFYS
-598 KGLESLQS
+598 
-606 IKSDAY
+606 
-612 FDRLTS
+612 
-618 AKGLESLQNIG
+618 
-629 CWAYFPS
+629 
-636 LISAKDLKSLQ
+636 
-647 SIKGDASF
+647 
-655 DNLTSAK
+655 LTSAK

-668 NIEGDANFNRLTS
+668 NIEGDANFHRLTS

-703 KGLESLQNVGGNAY
+703 KGLESLKNIGENAY

-723 AEGLTSLQKIAGDA
+723 AEGLTSLQQIAGDA
-737 NFDEITNAKGL
+737 NFDEITYAKGL
-748 ESLQNI
+748 ESLQNV

-783 LLNAIGLESL
+783 LLNAIGLDSL
-793 QIIEGAATFFRLK
+793 QIIDGAATFFRLK

>member
-71 IKTLPESYINLQKK
+71 IKALPESYINLQKK

-96 ITKAMKQEMLFQIQ
+96 ITKEMKQEMLFQIQ

-268 FYIYYTKD
+268 FYVYYTKD

-346 EEGLE
+346 EQGLE
-351 FSFDDLIFLYQ
+351 FSIDDLTFLYE
-362 INDKIDG
+362 INNKIEG
-369 FGWES
+369 FGWET
-374 DPRIMEII
+374 DPRIREII
-382 QKRNAKKDLSIIFK
+382 EKRNPKKDLSNIFNV
-396 ISENE
+396 SEEE
-401 IAIKLNDFEEN
+401 IATDSSELYEN
-412 KNIRFFCGDLNWTE
+412 KNISILVGDLLWNK
-426 DKVPSY
+426 DKVLSY
-432 FSKLQV
+432 FSNLK
-438 ILGNADF
+438 IIFGNADF
-445 RNLTDSLGLESLQSI
+445 SKLTSAEGLESLQNI
-460 KGNALFRSLT
+460 KGIASFACLT
-470 NAEGLSSLQQI
+470 SVEGLSSLQNI
-481 AGDANFDRLTSAKGL
+481 GGDANFDRLTSAKGL
-496 ESLQNIGGNAY
+496 ESLQNIGG
-507 FDRLTSAEGLT
+507 D
-518 SLQQIADDAN
+518 
-528 FVQITNAKGLESLQN
+528 
-543 IGGNA
+543 A
-548 YFPSLISAKDLK
+548 YFP
-560 SLQSIKGDASF
+560 
-571 DNLTSAKGLESLQN
+571 
-585 IGRNAYFYRLTSA
+585 RLTSA

-606 IKSDAY
+606 IKRIAY
-612 FDRLTS
+612 FNRLTN
-618 AKGLESLQNIG
+618 AEGLNSLQNIG
-629 CWAYFPS
+629 YA
-636 LISAKDLKSLQ
+636 
-647 SIKGDASF
+647 ASF
-655 DNLTSAK
+655 SNLTSAEGLNSLQHIGKNAVFDSLTNAK

-668 NIEGDANFNRLTS
+668 NI
-681 AEGLTSLQQ
+681 
-690 IAGDANFD
+690 
-698 KITNA
+698 
-703 KGLESLQNVGGNAY
+703 GG
-717 FHRLTS
+717 H
-723 AEGLTSLQKIAGDA
+723 
-737 NFDEITNAKGL
+737 
-748 ESLQNI
+748 
-754 GGNAYFYSLIRAEG
+754 AYFYSLIKAEG
-768 LDSLQHIGKN
+768 LESLQHIGKN

-783 LLNAIGLESL
+783 LLDAIGLDSL
-793 QIIEGAATFFRLK
+793 QIIEGAATFFSLK

>member
-59 NILKQFYYNKYV
+59 DILKQFYYNKYV
-71 IKTLPESYINLQKK
+71 IKSLPESYINLQKK

-96 ITKAMKQEMLFQIQ
+96 ITKTMKQEMLFQIQ

-116 LNRWIEYFCSDDAM
+116 LNRWIDYFCSDDAM

-152 KKEFLKRTKNTSAPY
+152 KKEFQKRTKNTSAPY
-167 IDLNREVLAKVYDV
+167 IDLNREILAQVYDV
-181 LMHQIGENKLS
+181 LIHQIGENKLS
-192 NLEEQALANGESFK
+192 KLEEQALENGESFK

-211 FLKKVIE
+211 FLKKIIE

-326 KDYQKKVK
+326 EEYQKKVS

-369 FGWES
+369 FGWEA

-382 QKRNAKKDLSIIFK
+382 QKRNAKKDLSIILK
-396 ISENE
+396 IPENE
-401 IAIKLNDFEEN
+401 IAIKLNDFEKNE
-412 KNIRFFCGDLNWTE
+412 NIRFFCGDLNWTE

-438 ILGNADF
+438 IFGNANF
-445 RNLTDSLGLESLQSI
+445 RNIKDSLGLESLQSI
-460 KGNALFRSLT
+460 KGNAFFRSLT
-470 NAEGLSSLQQI
+470 NTEGLSSLQNI
-481 AGDANFDRLTSAKGL
+481 EGD
-496 ESLQNIGGNAY
+496 
-507 FDRLTSAEGLT
+507 
-518 SLQQIADDAN
+518 
-528 FVQITNAKGLESLQN
+528 
-543 IGGNA
+543 
-548 YFPSLISAKDLK
+548 
-560 SLQSIKGDASF
+560 
-571 DNLTSAKGLESLQN
+571 
-585 IGRNAYFYRLTSA
+585 AYFYS
-598 KGLESLQS
+598 
-606 IKSDAY
+606 
-612 FDRLTS
+612 
-618 AKGLESLQNIG
+618 
-629 CWAYFPS
+629 
-636 LISAKDLKSLQ
+636 
-647 SIKGDASF
+647 
-655 DNLTSAK
+655 LTSAK

-668 NIEGDANFNRLTS
+668 NIEGDANFHRLTSAEGLTSLQQIGGDAKFDKITNAKGLESLQNIGGHAYFYSLTS

-703 KGLESLQNVGGNAY
+703 KGLESLQNVGGHACFDRLTSAEGLTSLQQIAGDANFDKITNAKGLESLKNIGENAY

-723 AEGLTSLQKIAGDA
+723 AEGLTSLQQIAGDA
-737 NFDEITNAKGL
+737 NFDEITYAKGLESLQNIGGNADFDRLRNAEGLTSLQQIAGDANFDKITYAKGL

-783 LLNAIGLESL
+783 LLNAIGLDSL
-793 QIIEGAATFFRLK
+793 QIIDGAATFFRLK

-847 KIIEKNN
+847 KVIEKNN
-854 QTNIKHH
+854 KTNIKHH

>member
-96 ITKAMKQEMLFQIQ
+96 ITKEMKQEMLFQIQ

-143 LKLGVFDKE
+143 LKLGVFDKG

-167 IDLNREVLAKVYDV
+167 IDLNREVLAQVYDV
-181 LMHQIGENKLS
+181 LIHQIGENKLS
-192 NLEEQALANGESFK
+192 KLEEQALENGESFK

-211 FLKKVIE
+211 FLKKIIE

-268 FYIYYTKD
+268 FYVYYTKD

-326 KDYQKKVK
+326 EEYQKKVS
-334 DMKYLTILEKKQ
+334 DMKYLTMLEQKQ

-362 INDKIDG
+362 INNKIEG
-369 FGWES
+369 FGWEA

-382 QKRNAKKDLSIIFK
+382 QKRNQKKDLSFILK
-396 ISENE
+396 VPENE

-412 KNIRFFCGDLNWTE
+412 KNVRFFCGDLNWTE

-432 FSKLQV
+432 FSKLQI
-438 ILGNADF
+438 ILGNANF
-445 RNLTDSLGLESLQSI
+445 RNIKDSLGLESLQSI
-460 KGNALFRSLT
+460 KGNAFFRSLT
-470 NAEGLSSLQQI
+470 NTEGLSSLQNI
-481 AGDANFDRLTSAKGL
+481 EGDAYFDRLTSAKGL
-496 ESLQNIGGNAY
+496 ESLQNIEGDAY
-507 FDRLTSAEGLT
+507 FS
-518 SLQQIADDAN
+518 S
-528 FVQITNAKGLESLQN
+528 
-543 IGGNA
+543 
-548 YFPSLISAKDLK
+548 
-560 SLQSIKGDASF
+560 
-571 DNLTSAKGLESLQN
+571 LTSAKGLESLQN

-598 KGLESLQS
+598 EGLTSLQQ
-606 IKSDAY
+606 IARNAA
-612 FDRLTS
+612 FDKITN

-629 CWAYFPS
+629 GHAYFYS
-636 LISAKDLKSLQ
+636 LM
-647 SIKGDASF
+647 
-655 DNLTSAK
+655 
-662 GLELLQ
+662 
-668 NIEGDANFNRLTS
+668 S

-698 KITNA
+698 EITYA

-723 AEGLTSLQKIAGDA
+723 AEGLTSLQQIAGDA
-737 NFDEITNAKGL
+737 NFDEITYAKGLESLQNVGGNAYFHRLTSAEGLTSLQQIAGDANFDEITYAKGLESLQNVGGNAYFDRLTNAEGLTSLQQIAGDANFDKIAYAKGL

-754 GGNAYFYSLIRAEG
+754 GGNAYFYSLIKAEG

>member
-19 NEDIVMHTAS
+19 NEDIIMHTAS

-90 GYGNID
+90 GYGNIE

-110 TEQKNS
+110 TEQKKS

-167 IDLNREVLAKVYDV
+167 IDLNREVLAQVYDV
-181 LMHQIGENKLS
+181 LIHQIGENKLS
-192 NLEEQALANGESFK
+192 NLEEQALENGESFK

-276 KNNEYKNPRIAIRM
+276 KNNEYKDPRIAIRM

-369 FGWES
+369 FGWEA

-382 QKRNAKKDLSIIFK
+382 QKRNAKKDLSIILK
-396 ISENE
+396 IPENE

-445 RNLTDSLGLESLQSI
+445 RNIKDSLGLESLQSI
-460 KGNALFRSLT
+460 KGNAFFRSLT
-470 NAEGLSSLQQI
+470 NAEGLSSLQNI
-481 AGDANFDRLTSAKGL
+481 EGD
-496 ESLQNIGGNAY
+496 
-507 FDRLTSAEGLT
+507 
-518 SLQQIADDAN
+518 
-528 FVQITNAKGLESLQN
+528 
-543 IGGNA
+543 
-548 YFPSLISAKDLK
+548 
-560 SLQSIKGDASF
+560 
-571 DNLTSAKGLESLQN
+571 
-585 IGRNAYFYRLTSA
+585 AYFYRLTSA
-598 KGLESLQS
+598 KGLESLQN
-606 IKSDAY
+606 IEGDVY
-612 FDRLTS
+612 FSSLTS
-618 AKGLESLQNIG
+618 AKGLESLQNIEG
-629 CWAYFPS
+629 DAYFS
-636 LISAKDLKSLQ
+636 S
-647 SIKGDASF
+647 
-655 DNLTSAK
+655 LTSAK
-662 GLELLQ
+662 GLESLQ
-668 NIEGDANFNRLTS
+668 NIEGDAYFSSLTSAKGLESLQNIEGDAYFSSLTS

-698 KITNA
+698 EITYA
-703 KGLESLQNVGGNAY
+703 KGLESLQNVGGKAY
-717 FHRLTS
+717 FDRLTS
-723 AEGLTSLQKIAGDA
+723 AEGLTSLQKIGGDA
-737 NFDEITNAKGL
+737 NFDKITYAKGL

-754 GGNAYFYSLIRAEG
+754 GGNAYFYSLISAEG

-778 AYFPS
+778 AYFPN
-783 LLNAIGLESL
+783 LLNAIGLDSL
-793 QIIEGAATFFRLK
+793 QIIDGAATFFSLK

-847 KIIEKNN
+847 KVIEKNN

>member
-96 ITKAMKQEMLFQIQ
+96 ITKEMKQEMLFQIQ

-152 KKEFLKRTKNTSAPY
+152 TKEFQKRTKNTSTPY

-192 NLEEQALANGESFK
+192 NLEEQALVNGESFK

-268 FYIYYTKD
+268 FYVYYTKD

-351 FSFDDLIFLYQ
+351 FSFDDLTFLYQ

-382 QKRNAKKDLSIIFK
+382 QKRNAKKDLSIILK
-396 ISENE
+396 IPENE

-445 RNLTDSLGLESLQSI
+445 RKITDSLGLESLQSI
-460 KGNALFRSLT
+460 KGNALFHRLT
-470 NAEGLSSLQQI
+470 NAEGLSSLQNI
-481 AGDANFDRLTSAKGL
+481 EGDAYFNRLTSAKGLEALKNIKGDAYFSSLTSAKGLELLQNIKGDASFENLTSAKGL
-496 ESLQNIGGNAY
+496 ESLQNIGG
-507 FDRLTSAEGLT
+507 
-518 SLQQIADDAN
+518 
-528 FVQITNAKGLESLQN
+528 
-543 IGGNA
+543 
-548 YFPSLISAKDLK
+548 
-560 SLQSIKGDASF
+560 
-571 DNLTSAKGLESLQN
+571 
-585 IGRNAYFYRLTSA
+585 
-598 KGLESLQS
+598 
-606 IKSDAY
+606 
-612 FDRLTS
+612 
-618 AKGLESLQNIG
+618 
-629 CWAYFPS
+629 WAYFPS

-662 GLELLQ
+662 DLESLQ
-668 NIEGDANFNRLTS
+668 NVGGNAYFNRLTS

-698 KITNA
+698 EITYA
-703 KGLESLQNVGGNAY
+703 KGLESLQNVGGKAY
-717 FHRLTS
+717 FDRLTS
-723 AEGLTSLQKIAGDA
+723 AEGLTSLQQIGGDA
-737 NFDEITNAKGL
+737 NFDKITYAKGL

-754 GGNAYFYSLIRAEG
+754 GGHAYFYSLISAEG

-778 AYFPS
+778 AYFS
-783 LLNAIGLESL
+783 RLLNAIGLDSL
-793 QIIEGAATFFRLK
+793 QIIDGAAIFFSLK

-854 QTNIKHH
+854 QTNIKRHH
-861 H
+861 

>member
-59 NILKQFYYNKYV
+59 NILKQLYYNKYV

-96 ITKAMKQEMLFQIQ
+96 ITKEMKQEMLFQIQ

-167 IDLNREVLAKVYDV
+167 IDLNREVLAQVYDV
-181 LMHQIGENKLS
+181 LIHQIGENKLS

-268 FYIYYTKD
+268 FYVYYTQD

-326 KDYQKKVK
+326 KYYQKKVK

-382 QKRNAKKDLSIIFK
+382 QKRNAKKDLSIILK
-396 ISENE
+396 IPENE

-412 KNIRFFCGDLNWTE
+412 KNIRFFCGDLNWNE

-438 ILGNADF
+438 IFGNADF

-460 KGNALFRSLT
+460 KGNALFHSLT
-470 NAEGLSSLQQI
+470 NAEGLSSLQNI
-481 AGDANFDRLTSAKGL
+481 EGDAYFDRLTSAKGL
-496 ESLQNIGGNAY
+496 ESLQNIEGDAY
-507 FDRLTSAEGLT
+507 FDRLTSA
-518 SLQQIADDAN
+518 
-528 FVQITNAKGLESLQN
+528 KGLELLQSIKGNAEFPSITSSEGLNSLQN
-543 IGGNA
+543 IGYSA

-560 SLQSIKGDASF
+560 SLQSIKGDAIF
-571 DNLTSAKGLESLQN
+571 G
-585 IGRNAYFYRLTSA
+585 
-598 KGLESLQS
+598 
-606 IKSDAY
+606 
-612 FDRLTS
+612 
-618 AKGLESLQNIG
+618 
-629 CWAYFPS
+629 
-636 LISAKDLKSLQ
+636 
-647 SIKGDASF
+647 
-655 DNLTSAK
+655 NLTSAK

-668 NIEGDANFNRLTS
+668 NIGGHAYFSSLTSAKGLESLQNIEGDAYFDRLTS

-698 KITNA
+698 KIT
-703 KGLESLQNVGGNAY
+703 Y
-717 FHRLTS
+717 
-723 AEGLTSLQKIAGDA
+723 
-737 NFDEITNAKGL
+737 AKGL

-754 GGNAYFYSLIRAEG
+754 GGHAFFYSLIKAEG

-778 AYFPS
+778 AYFSS
-783 LLNAIGLESL
+783 LLNAIGLDSL
-793 QIIEGAATFFRLK
+793 QIIDGAATFFRLK

-847 KIIEKNN
+847 KVIEKNN

>member
-59 NILKQFYYNKYV
+59 NILKQLYYNKYV

-90 GYGNID
+90 GYGNIN
-96 ITKAMKQEMLFQIQ
+96 ITKEMKQEMLFQIQ

-167 IDLNREVLAKVYDV
+167 IDLNREVLAQVYDV
-181 LMHQIGENKLS
+181 LIHQIGENKLS

-268 FYIYYTKD
+268 FYVYYTKD

-326 KDYQKKVK
+326 KYYQKKVK

-382 QKRNAKKDLSIIFK
+382 QKRNAKKDLSIILK
-396 ISENE
+396 IPENE

-412 KNIRFFCGDLNWTE
+412 KNIRFFCGDLNWNE

-438 ILGNADF
+438 IFGNADF

-460 KGNALFRSLT
+460 KGNALFRRLT
-470 NAEGLSSLQQI
+470 NAEGLSSLQNI
-481 AGDANFDRLTSAKGL
+481 AGDAYFYRLTSAKGLKSLKNIEGDAYFSSLTSAKGL
-496 ESLQNIGGNAY
+496 ESLQNI
-507 FDRLTSAEGLT
+507 
-518 SLQQIADDAN
+518 
-528 FVQITNAKGLESLQN
+528 
-543 IGGNA
+543 
-548 YFPSLISAKDLK
+548 
-560 SLQSIKGDASF
+560 KGDAYFSS
-571 DNLTSAKGLESLQN
+571 LTSS
-585 IGRNAYFYRLTSA
+585 
-598 KGLESLQS
+598 
-606 IKSDAY
+606 
-612 FDRLTS
+612 
-618 AKGLESLQNIG
+618 
-629 CWAYFPS
+629 
-636 LISAKDLKSLQ
+636 
-647 SIKGDASF
+647 
-655 DNLTSAK
+655 K

-681 AEGLTSLQQ
+681 AEGLTSLQK

-723 AEGLTSLQKIAGDA
+723 AEGLTSLQQIAGNA
-737 NFDEITNAKGL
+737 NFDKITYAKGL

-754 GGNAYFYSLIRAEG
+754 GGNAFFYSLIKAEG

-783 LLNAIGLESL
+783 LINAIGLDSL
-793 QIIEGAATFFRLK
+793 QSIDGAATFFRLK

-847 KIIEKNN
+847 KVIEKNN

>member
-59 NILKQFYYNKYV
+59 NILKQLYYNKYV

-90 GYGNID
+90 GYGNIN
-96 ITKAMKQEMLFQIQ
+96 ITKEMKQEMLFQIQ

-167 IDLNREVLAKVYDV
+167 IDLNREVLAQVYDV
-181 LMHQIGENKLS
+181 LIHQIGENKLS

-268 FYIYYTKD
+268 FYVYYTKD

-326 KDYQKKVK
+326 KYYQKKVK

-382 QKRNAKKDLSIIFK
+382 QKRNAKKDLSFILK
-396 ISENE
+396 VPENE

-445 RNLTDSLGLESLQSI
+445 RKITDSLGLESLQSI
-460 KGNALFRSLT
+460 KGNALFRRLT
-470 NAEGLSSLQQI
+470 NAEGLSSLQNI
-481 AGDANFDRLTSAKGL
+481 AGD
-496 ESLQNIGGNAY
+496 
-507 FDRLTSAEGLT
+507 
-518 SLQQIADDAN
+518 
-528 FVQITNAKGLESLQN
+528 
-543 IGGNA
+543 
-548 YFPSLISAKDLK
+548 
-560 SLQSIKGDASF
+560 
-571 DNLTSAKGLESLQN
+571 
-585 IGRNAYFYRLTSA
+585 AYFYRLTSA
-598 KGLESLQS
+598 KGLESLKN
-606 IKSDAY
+606 IEGDAY
-612 FDRLTS
+612 FSSLTS
-618 AKGLESLQNIG
+618 SKGLELLQNIEG
-629 CWAYFPS
+629 DAYFS
-636 LISAKDLKSLQ
+636 S
-647 SIKGDASF
+647 
-655 DNLTSAK
+655 LTSSK

-681 AEGLTSLQQ
+681 AEGLTSLQK

-723 AEGLTSLQKIAGDA
+723 AEGLTSLQQIAGDA
-737 NFDEITNAKGL
+737 NFDEITYAKGLESLQNVGGNAYFDRLTNAEGLTSLQQIAGNANFDKITYAKGL

-754 GGNAYFYSLIRAEG
+754 GGNAFFYSLIKAEG

-783 LLNAIGLESL
+783 LINAIGLDSL
-793 QIIEGAATFFRLK
+793 QSIDGAATFFRLK

-847 KIIEKNN
+847 KVIEKNN

>member
-96 ITKAMKQEMLFQIQ
+96 ITKEMKQEMLFQIQ

-181 LMHQIGENKLS
+181 LIHQIGENKLS

-268 FYIYYTKD
+268 FYVYYTKD

-326 KDYQKKVK
+326 KYYQKKVK

-382 QKRNAKKDLSIIFK
+382 QKRNAKKDLSFILK
-396 ISENE
+396 VPENE

-412 KNIRFFCGDLNWTE
+412 KNVRFFCGDLNWTE

-460 KGNALFRSLT
+460 KGNALFRRLT
-470 NAEGLSSLQQI
+470 NAEGLSSLQNI
-481 AGDANFDRLTSAKGL
+481 AGDAYFYRLTSSKGLKSLKNIEGDAYFSSLTSAKGL
-496 ESLQNIGGNAY
+496 ESLQNI
-507 FDRLTSAEGLT
+507 
-518 SLQQIADDAN
+518 
-528 FVQITNAKGLESLQN
+528 
-543 IGGNA
+543 
-548 YFPSLISAKDLK
+548 
-560 SLQSIKGDASF
+560 KGDAYFSS
-571 DNLTSAKGLESLQN
+571 LTSS
-585 IGRNAYFYRLTSA
+585 
-598 KGLESLQS
+598 
-606 IKSDAY
+606 
-612 FDRLTS
+612 
-618 AKGLESLQNIG
+618 
-629 CWAYFPS
+629 
-636 LISAKDLKSLQ
+636 
-647 SIKGDASF
+647 
-655 DNLTSAK
+655 K

-681 AEGLTSLQQ
+681 AEGLTSLQK

-698 KITNA
+698 EITYA

-723 AEGLTSLQKIAGDA
+723 AEGLTSLQQIAGNA
-737 NFDEITNAKGL
+737 NFDKITYAKGL

-754 GGNAYFYSLIRAEG
+754 GGHAFFYSLIKAEG

-783 LLNAIGLESL
+783 LINAIGLDSL

-806 SSLGLSKLQKIGETV
+806 SSLG
-821 LFDNLTDASELKS
+821 
-834 LQSVGNTTNQYVQ
+834 
-847 KIIEKNN
+847 
-854 QTNIKHH
+854 
-861 H
+861 

>member
-59 NILKQFYYNKYV
+59 NILKQLYYNKYV

-90 GYGNID
+90 GYGNIN
-96 ITKAMKQEMLFQIQ
+96 ITKEMKQEMLFQIQ

-167 IDLNREVLAKVYDV
+167 IDLNREVLAQVYDV
-181 LMHQIGENKLS
+181 LIHQIGENKLS

-268 FYIYYTKD
+268 FYVYYTKD
-276 KNNEYKNPRIAIRM
+276 KNNEYKN
-290 DGKTTIGEIRGIAKD
+290 
-305 QNLEPHMGKILDE
+305 
-318 KLNEFPDK
+318 
-326 KDYQKKVK
+326 
-334 DMKYLTILEKKQ
+334 
-346 EEGLE
+346 
-351 FSFDDLIFLYQ
+351 
-362 INDKIDG
+362 
-369 FGWES
+369 
-374 DPRIMEII
+374 PRIMEII
-382 QKRNAKKDLSIIFK
+382 QKRNAKKDLSFILK
-396 ISENE
+396 VPENE

-460 KGNALFRSLT
+460 KGNALFRRLT
-470 NAEGLSSLQQI
+470 NAEGLSSLQNI
-481 AGDANFDRLTSAKGL
+481 AGDAYFYRLTSSKGLKSLKNIEGDAYFSSLTSSKGL

-507 FDRLTSAEGLT
+507 FS
-518 SLQQIADDAN
+518 S
-528 FVQITNAKGLESLQN
+528 
-543 IGGNA
+543 
-548 YFPSLISAKDLK
+548 
-560 SLQSIKGDASF
+560 
-571 DNLTSAKGLESLQN
+571 
-585 IGRNAYFYRLTSA
+585 
-598 KGLESLQS
+598 
-606 IKSDAY
+606 
-612 FDRLTS
+612 
-618 AKGLESLQNIG
+618 
-629 CWAYFPS
+629 
-636 LISAKDLKSLQ
+636 
-647 SIKGDASF
+647 
-655 DNLTSAK
+655 
-662 GLELLQ
+662 
-668 NIEGDANFNRLTS
+668 LTS

-698 KITNA
+698 KLTYA
-703 KGLESLQNVGGNAY
+703 KGLESLQNIEGDAY
-717 FHRLTS
+717 FDRLTS

-737 NFDEITNAKGL
+737 NFDEITYAKGLESLQNVGGNAYFDRLTNAEGLTSLQQIAGNANFDKITYAKGL

-754 GGNAYFYSLIRAEG
+754 GGNAFFYSLIKAEG

-783 LLNAIGLESL
+783 LINAIGLDSL
-793 QIIEGAATFFRLK
+793 QSIDGAATFFRLK